1 MQTTMAHT
9 LDWPWTG
16 EPINQHDA
24 LVTIAT
30 LSLAM
35 LGQEQSKP
43 SVQQTSDAHGNSQR
57 HTHNKASSTPSSYN
71 ADPRAVR
78 STHPVRREQSTDQH
92 GKKRSRSDDFIPVID
107 RQDASQQ
114 DASQDVYRVPTP
126 LIPTRETHRDFL
138 FGKKK
143 KRRTYAGTIVSVG
156 AFSNGIPTK
165 AKIIYSDEQCTTEII
180 KNLKFLF

>member
-1 MQTTMAHT
+1 MAHV

-16 EPINQHDA
+16 KPIDQHDA

-43 SVQQTSDAHGNSQR
+43 SVRQTSDAHGNSQR
-57 HTHNKASSTPSSYN
+57 HTHNKASSTPSSYD

-78 STHPVRREQSTDQH
+78 STHPVRREQSTEQH
-92 GKKRSRSDDFIPVID
+92 GKKRSRSDFIPVTD

-114 DASQDVYRVPTP
+114 DASQHVYKVPTP

-138 FGKKK
+138 FGRKKEI
-143 KRRTYAGTIVSVG
+143 RTYAGTIISVG
-156 AFSNGIPTK
+156 AFSNNGIPTK
-165 AKIIYSDEQCTTEII
+165 AKIIYSDGQCTTEII
-180 KNLKFLF
+180 KELKFLY